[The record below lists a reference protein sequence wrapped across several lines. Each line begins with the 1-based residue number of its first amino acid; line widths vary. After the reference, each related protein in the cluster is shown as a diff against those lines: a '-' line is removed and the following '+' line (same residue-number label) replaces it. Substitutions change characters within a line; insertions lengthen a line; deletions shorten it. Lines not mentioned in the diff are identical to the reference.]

1 METIT
6 IPSWIIKDNL
16 IDEVGFCNEL
26 LNQHPLLCVNN
37 TFFDINGIVAE
48 DAIYHE
54 IFHKLSPHVSHNLP
68 KLVKSL
74 GETLKYI
81 TYQESLPMNS
91 NEIHLQNGVLYTDGS
106 FREEKKICRHR
117 LNVMFNPSFFNSVYC
132 PSRFIAFLHDLL
144 QEADIVT
151 LQEYLG
157 YCLIPSTK
165 AQAMMFIIGNGGEGK
180 SRIGVVLNEIFKDSM
195 ITGNFQRIETD
206 KFFRYNLKN
215 KLLMIDDDLQMSA
228 LSSTGYIK
236 NIVTAE
242 IPIDVE
248 AKGKQSEQAMLYSR
262 FLCFGNGSPKALVI

>member
-74 GETLKYI
+74 GETLKDI

-144 QEADIVT
+144 QEADFVT
-151 LQEYLG
+151 LQ
-157 YCLIPSTK
+157 
-165 AQAMMFIIGNGGEGK
+165 
-180 SRIGVVLNEIFKDSM
+180 
-195 ITGNFQRIETD
+195 
-206 KFFRYNLKN
+206 
-215 KLLMIDDDLQMSA
+215 
-228 LSSTGYIK
+228 
-236 NIVTAE
+236 
-242 IPIDVE
+242 
-248 AKGKQSEQAMLYSR
+248 
-262 FLCFGNGSPKALVI
+262 